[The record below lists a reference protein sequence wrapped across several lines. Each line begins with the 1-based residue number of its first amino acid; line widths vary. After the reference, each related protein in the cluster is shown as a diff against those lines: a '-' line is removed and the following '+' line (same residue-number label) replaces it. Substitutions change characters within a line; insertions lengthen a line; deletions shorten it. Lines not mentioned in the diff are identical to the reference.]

1 MEIENIMEKSL
12 FVELGIEDASPE
24 LQESI
29 LDSFMGAVIKK
40 MLMRAFELLPED
52 KKGELVAM
60 QDSGD
65 TDKVE
70 QFLKDN
76 ISDFDKIM
84 AEVVESS
91 KEEHRNT
98 VEELTK

>member
-1 MEIENIMEKSL
+1 MEIENILEKSI

-24 LQESI
+24 IQESV

-40 MLMRAFELLPED
+40 ILIRAVELLPED
-52 KKGELVAM
+52 KRGELVAM

-65 TDKVE
+65 SDKVE
-70 QFLKDN
+70 QFLKNN
-76 ISDFDKIM
+76 IPDFDKIM

>member
-1 MEIENIMEKSL
+1 MEIENILEKSL

-29 LDSFMGAVIKK
+29 LDSFMSAVIKK
-40 MLMRAFELLPED
+40 MLIRAVELLSEE
-52 KKGELVAM
+52 KKGDLIAI

-65 TDKVE
+65 TDKIE

-84 AEVVESS
+84 AEVVESA

-98 VEELTK
+98 VEKLTK